1 MSTAVNA
8 ITVFFYVTPD
18 NGQCFNPPE
27 VFLWHISLIVLS
39 CTWSLLFG
47 SLDFRKLLQH
57 LQIPLFEEKQINFTI
72 SLTGSL
78 IWNVSMTVLT
88 AHILTTGGVETSAPI
103 GYLFSSWLARP
114 LPGAATLLVSLFDY
128 NAFQDNFREIV
139 FVESIYALP
148 AIWLFGTIAMDSTQ
162 FSSQASDY
170 LAQDAQY
177 GSGFSMLRG
186 GAAVDFLAWIL
197 LLIVLVI
204 LVLLLIGEG
213 MSKTLLGKGGRIIW
227 ALLALCV
234 LRFLGGALI
243 WVGSTQL
250 YPTNFC
256 PTQLMITRVT
266 MLWTF
271 VPLVDVLWRGFWGIG
286 QQGRRERDD

>member
-57 LQIPLFEEKQINFTI
+57 LQLPLPEEKQINFII

-78 IWNVSMTVLT
+78 IWNISMTVLT
-88 AHILTTGGVETSAPI
+88 AHILTTGGVETSAPLHD
-103 GYLFSSWLARP
+103 LFFSWLARP
-114 LPGAATLLVSLFDY
+114 LPGAATLLASLFDY

-139 FVESIYALP
+139 LVESIYALP
-148 AIWLFGTIAMDSTQ
+148 AIYLFCKIAGDSIQ
-162 FSSQASDY
+162 FRAQAADY
-170 LAQDAQY
+170 LAQSAQY
-177 GSGFSMLRG
+177 GSGFSMLCG
-186 GAAVDFLAWIL
+186 GAAIDILAWLLLLAMLGIL
-197 LLIVLVI
+197 LLPSK
-204 LVLLLIGEG
+204 GER
-213 MSKTLLGKGGRIIW
+213 MDKTLLRKGARIYW
-227 ALLALCV
+227 CLLALCV

-243 WVGSTQL
+243 WVGSVQL
-250 YPTNFC
+250 YPANFC
-256 PTQLMITRVT
+256 PTKLMITRVT

-271 VPLVDVLWRGFWGIG
+271 APLVDVLWRGVWGVD
-286 QQGRRERDD
+286 QKDSRERDD